1 MENYQLFSI
10 LAVTPAI
17 LSALYVLRMVK
28 KMNNFVDGINEEL
41 SENFFDYVRISERLD
56 ELEET
61 VQKIGNSSNTQK
73 FAQSHENA
81 HQFQKYFIKKSL
93 FNLDIPPSSK
103 LSPEVLGEFFDEMI
117 KRRWWK
123 KPREED

>member
-61 VQKIGNSSNTQK
+61 VQK
-73 FAQSHENA
+73 
-81 HQFQKYFIKKSL
+81 
-93 FNLDIPPSSK
+93 
-103 LSPEVLGEFFDEMI
+103 
-117 KRRWWK
+117 
-123 KPREED
+123 